1 MLRVTT
7 VALLLLATGA
17 PATAQDRL
25 AHPAVDLRGA
35 LYRAVFVS
43 ATDALSAGDVAALPA
58 GVRTRVSQFLTRRR
72 SLERAGE
79 GTPPDP
85 RALLKHSIVALVDR
99 EDARALAAD
108 FLREAP
114 VAADWGDSA
123 AAPLEEASYAEKRL
137 RLDAPLAPFL
147 YVFIA
152 QRQRAAFELA
162 DRAQDLDTMKA
173 AAKKYRVVM
182 QRARS
187 ATDLIYGLLA
197 DDLDRV
203 PFVYANTDKHPATF
217 NPDT

>member
-43 ATDALSAGDVAALPA
+43 ATDALSARDVAALPA

-85 RALLKHSIVALVDR
+85 RALLEHSIVALVDR